1 MRLNDTQQLLETALR
16 QAAYLNSLY
25 HGDPYEQ
32 WNNAEVGYVSACYEL
47 QQVETTENTKRYH
60 FIVYVA
66 DRLTED
72 GSNEVYALDAS
83 EGVLDAAL
91 QYIRATNEPDIVDVE
106 ATYYYPFVQKFADI
120 LAGYYAT
127 IIIEV
132 SKSINNC

>member
-16 QAAYLNSLY
+16 QSAYLNSLY
-25 HGDPYEQ
+25 HGDPYDQ

-72 GSNEVYALDAS
+72 GSEVVYSKDWKSSGSKTVTLPVYKESDRSPNQAIMYVKSNTSRTLYGRPMWS
-83 EGVLDAAL
+83 
-91 QYIRATNEPDIVDVE
+91 
-106 ATYYYPFVQKFADI
+106 
-120 LAGYYAT
+120 AG
-127 IIIEV
+127 IIGG
-132 SKSINNC
+132 SL